1 MRPSFSTASV
11 RIERRL
17 LFLAALFLVIYSTAL
32 SLAPAVRA
40 RAWVDNLPWTHWL
53 ALLAWVVVFALAH
66 WQSAR
71 QLPGRDPYFLP
82 LAAIL
87 TGWGLL
93 TIARLFPDFGYKQM
107 AWMVIALGLTT
118 LGLMLPHN
126 LGFLRRYK
134 YLWLSSGLLLTG
146 LTLIFGTNPL
156 GYGPRMWLS
165 FLGIYLQPSEPLK
178 LLLIIYLAAYL
189 ADRHVLPVQA
199 PGKSANP
206 QLLPLLAP
214 TLMMTGIALL
224 LLVVQRDLGT
234 ATIFLVIYSA
244 MVYIAS
250 GRKRIL
256 LFAALSLALAVV
268 VGYRLFDVVQ
278 IRLEAWLNPWL
289 DPSGH
294 SYQIVQSILAMAN
307 GGLLGRGPGLGS
319 PGLVP
324 IPHSDFIF
332 SSITEEI
339 GLAGA
344 SGLIIILALF
354 AERGVVTALRAGDA
368 FRRYLA
374 TGLVVYIAAQS
385 LLIIG
390 GNIRM
395 LPLTGVTLPFV
406 SYGGSS
412 LLTAYL
418 SLGLLLIIS
427 DRTGDRTTSPL
438 SSPAPKLHLQLGA
451 LLLAGFGT
459 AALITGWWAIVRGPD
474 LLTRTDNPRRTISD
488 RYVRRG
494 SILDRNNQVINYT
507 QGTTGE
513 YSRLTRYPDL
523 GPVVGY
529 TDPVYGQ
536 AGLEASL
543 DDWLRGMQGNP
554 DISIWWSHL
563 LYGQPPPGLDVR
575 TTLDLDL
582 QKLADEAL
590 GDHTGSAVILNAQ
603 DGQILAL
610 ASHPTFNS
618 NNLAEKFESLV
629 SQSVPAL
636 VNRTTQGLYP
646 SGGVLGAMLLALG
659 VERENISL
667 PAQEPDQDSPDL
679 SCALDTSPES
689 LAEAI
694 GQGCQS
700 QALELASTIGGQAL
714 VEYMDSLGLFSAPQ
728 TELPA
733 DQTDLPTDATP
744 EQLVLDEAP
753 RFSPLQIA
761 LAAAPLSSGGN
772 IPAPRIIL
780 AVYDPQKGWVELP
793 ANGTS
798 NQVLA
803 PGSAAAAANALAGSD
818 GESWQ
823 MIARAG
829 SSEAPFTWY
838 ITGTLPDLSGT
849 PKIVVVNLEENNPL
863 QAMDIGKRLL
873 QAARNR

>member
-1 MRPSFSTASV
+1 MSAPSSTTNV
-11 RIERRL
+11 RLERRL
-17 LFLAALFLVIYSTAL
+17 LLLAALFLVIYCTAL

-40 RAWVDNLPWTHWL
+40 RAWVENLPLAHWL

-71 QLPGRDPYFLP
+71 QLPGHDPYFLP

-107 AWMVIALGLTT
+107 AWMVVAVGLTALGL
-118 LGLMLPHN
+118 LLPHN

-165 FLGIYLQPSEPLK
+165 FAGLYLQPSEPLK

-189 ADRHVLPVQA
+189 ADRHVMPVQT
-199 PGKSANP
+199 PGKNVRP

-214 TLMMTGIALL
+214 TMIMTGIALV

-268 VGYRLFDVVQ
+268 VGYWLFDVVQ

-344 SGLIIILALF
+344 LGLIIILALF
-354 AERGVVTALRAGDA
+354 TERGLVTALRAGDA

-385 LLIIG
+385 ILIIG

-427 DRTGDRTTSPL
+427 DRTSDKTTSPI

-451 LLLAGFGT
+451 LLLAGFGA
-459 AALITGWWAIVRGPD
+459 AALVTGWWAIVRGPD
-474 LLTRTDNPRRTISD
+474 LLTRTDNPRRAISD

-494 SILDRNNQVINYT
+494 SILDRNNQVVNYT
-507 QGTTGE
+507 QGVTGE

-554 DISIWWSHL
+554 DSTIWWSHL

-582 QKLADEAL
+582 QTLADEAL
-590 GDHTGSAVILNAQ
+590 GDHTGSVVILDAQ
-603 DGQILAL
+603 DGQILAM
-610 ASHPTFNS
+610 ASHPTFNP
-618 NNLAEKFESLV
+618 NNLAEKFENLV

-646 SGGVLGAMLLALG
+646 SGGVFGAMLLALG
-659 VERENISL
+659 IDRDTISSIAPEL
-667 PAQEPDQDSPDL
+667 DQDSPDL

-694 GQGCQS
+694 RQGCQS
-700 QALELASTIGGQAL
+700 HVLELANEIGAQAL
-714 VEYMDSLGLFSAPQ
+714 VEY
-728 TELPA
+728 
-733 DQTDLPTDATP
+733 
-744 EQLVLDEAP
+744 LD
-753 RFSPLQIA
+753 R
-761 LAAAPLSSGGN
+761 SG
-772 IPAPRIIL
+772 II
-780 AVYDPQKGWVELP
+780 QR
-793 ANGTS
+793 TS
-798 NQVLA
+798 NRA
-803 PGSAAAAANALAGSD
+803 ASRSNGFTGGSHIRATGS
-818 GESWQ
+818 G
-823 MIARAG
+823 
-829 SSEAPFTWY
+829 
-838 ITGTLPDLSGT
+838 
-849 PKIVVVNLEENNPL
+849 
-863 QAMDIGKRLL
+863 
-873 QAARNR
+873 